1 MNRASYQRKLNR
13 QRERYYQKEY
23 DRLITQ
29 AKKLYNMMN
38 LGSAFGK
45 ELPSFE
51 KILNY
56 AGTKSGLKKPTKQ
69 SLKALRKLQG
79 EEGILWGI
87 EHTISKK
94 AVRGKA
100 LVSEMR
106 EDLEGAKE
114 SVKKAK
120 KTVKKSFVERELK
133 NVDDKAQKAFLD
145 EYFSDVDRILAEL
158 RYYKNYC
165 SNEYNNET
173 GKKHRKPETQ
183 RMRRLKIGYETVSDL
198 LDEVEGILHSGNEDK
213 IKTVVKNSE
222 AFYNKHPNGF
232 SIIEFYAGRKQISFD
247 MMMDISNISS
257 SDMPSEPSRDS
268 EYNKPIEA
276 TAQADELIRA
286 IEESGLYDE
295 EDELFGFPD

>member
-1 MNRASYQRKLNR
+1 MNRASYQHKLQK
-13 QRERYYQKEY
+13 QRERYYQREY

-87 EHTISKK
+87 EHTIAKK

-106 EDLEGAKE
+106 EDLETAKD

-120 KTVKKSFVERELK
+120 KTVKKSFVERELR

-165 SNEYNNET
+165 SNEYNAET
-173 GKKHRKPETQ
+173 SKKHRKAETQ
-183 RMRRLKIGYETVSDL
+183 RMRRLKVGYETVSDL

-213 IKTVVKNSE
+213 IKKVVKNSE

-232 SIIEFYAGRKQISFD
+232 SIIEFYAGKKQISFD
-247 MMMDISNISS
+247 MMMDISGIAS
-257 SDMPSEPSRDS
+257 SDMPSEPSRDN
-268 EYNKPIEA
+268 EYNKPIEG

>member
-1 MNRASYQRKLNR
+1 MNNSSYQRKLQK

-23 DRLITQ
+23 ERLITQ

-56 AGTKSGLKKPTKQ
+56 AGTKSGLKKPTKA
-69 SLKALRKLQG
+69 SIKALRKLQG

-87 EHTISKK
+87 EHTVSKK
-94 AVRGKA
+94 AVRAKS
-100 LVSEMR
+100 LVQEMR
-106 EDLEGAKE
+106 TDLTEAE
-114 SVKKAK
+114 TSVKKGK
-120 KTVKKSFVERELK
+120 KAVKKSFVERELK
-133 NVDDKAQKAFLD
+133 GVDDKAQKAFLN

-165 SNEYNNET
+165 SNEYNIES

-183 RMRRLKIGYETVSDL
+183 RMRRLQVGFETVSDL
-198 LDEVEGILHSGNEDK
+198 IDELEGILRSGDVDK
-213 IKTVVKNSE
+213 IKVVVKNSE
-222 AFYNKHPNGF
+222 NFYNTHPDGF
-232 SIIEFYAGRKQISFD
+232 SIIEFYAGRRQITFS
-247 MMMDISNISS
+247 MMLDISGISS
-257 SDMPSEPSRDS
+257 SDNPSEPSRDS

-295 EDELFGFPD
+295 EEEVFGFSD

>member
-1 MNRASYQRKLNR
+1 MNRASYQHKLQK
-13 QRERYYQKEY
+13 QRERYYQREY

-87 EHTISKK
+87 EHTIAKK

-106 EDLEGAKE
+106 EDLESAKD

-165 SNEYNNET
+165 SNEYNAET
-173 GKKHRKPETQ
+173 SKKHRKAETQ
-183 RMRRLKIGYETVSDL
+183 RMRRLKVGYETVSDL

-268 EYNKPIEA
+268 EYNKPIEG

-295 EDELFGFPD
+295 EEELFGFPD

>member
-1 MNRASYQRKLNR
+1 MNQSSYQRKLQK
-13 QRERYYQKEY
+13 QRERYYQREY

-106 EDLEGAKE
+106 EDLETAKD

-165 SNEYNNET
+165 SNEYNAET
-173 GKKHRKPETQ
+173 SKKHRKAETQ
-183 RMRRLKIGYETVSDL
+183 RMRRLKVGYETVSDL

-257 SDMPSEPSRDS
+257 SDMPSEPSRDN
-268 EYNKPIEA
+268 EYNKPIEG

-295 EDELFGFPD
+295 EEELFGFPD